1 MVKRSSTA
9 FFILHTGIL
18 ADDMG
23 LGKTLQTIA
32 LIMTNFTDGK
42 PLAVPV
48 PGKIRQSKI
57 LRMQQKA
64 KVSGRRRHP
73 FLSYS
78 FVNKWWKK
86 WNNEN
91 LCDQTY
97 YDYKIWKYFEGE
109 WLMLCWLP
117 QSIHKSI
124 FTEIRGLQE
133 LSL

>member
-64 KVSGRRRHP
+64 KVSGRRRHS

-78 FVNKWWKK
+78 FVNKW
-86 WNNEN
+86 
-91 LCDQTY
+91 
-97 YDYKIWKYFEGE
+97 
-109 WLMLCWLP
+109 
-117 QSIHKSI
+117 
-124 FTEIRGLQE
+124 
-133 LSL
+133 